1 MGITIVQYAR
11 QDMRVQKETQL
22 ANKMDIIKK
31 VIDWLDD
38 VKLNGDEELTCHA
51 DETGICIKVWDKNN
65 LECRM
70 DARTKQERDRRHKFL
85 IESRIGKQIPE
96 KDVPEGDEIGFI
108 PRPNKYGTGGLF

>member
-1 MGITIVQYAR
+1 MGTTTVQYV
-11 QDMRVQKETQL
+11 QPDICVQKEKPLTY
-22 ANKMDIIKK
+22 KSDFIKK

-108 PRPNKYGTGGLF
+108 PRPNKYGTGGGF